1 MKRVICLLF
10 PLLLF
15 YGEALAGQNILLLH
29 SYHHGYEW
37 THSITMSMEAI
48 LTREVPDAELYVE
61 EMDTKRHP
69 PAQLFPKL
77 QDFYSQK
84 YAGYHFDVILC
95 SDDNALDFLLTYG
108 DDLFPNAPVVFCGI
122 NNFHDGWLAGHHN
135 YTGTVQ
141 AIDYAGT
148 LELALALHPATRQVA
163 LVGDR
168 SPSALANLQQLREI
182 APDFNNRV
190 NFTELVGLSSTQLKD
205 ALIALP
211 AETIVLG
218 CNFFKAAE
226 GRYYTVTE
234 SNTLISQNTKGPVYV
249 FGDDK
254 IKAGVVGGLV
264 VSGQQQGETAAALAL
279 RILRGEQATAIPVVR
294 ASPNVY
300 MFDYQVL
307 KRFNL
312 APNKLP
318 QGSILLNAPP
328 AANVLLR
335 RQLTIVGLMAT
346 AFAALASWLTV
357 ALFQRRRTNKALRRS
372 EGTLNAMLGS
382 ISDPMTMMDREFN
395 ILWANA
401 AAKEL
406 HGEQIIGKKC
416 YELFYQLA
424 EPCQNLCPILKAFA
438 DGQRHEDQFAICDNE
453 GKKTHINCTANVAL
467 YDHKG
472 RPEAV
477 LAVCRNITA
486 MMQTQEALH
495 LTKHAIDRS
504 ITPFAMADLQRQLS
518 YVNRAFLDLWGYDT
532 EEEILGRDMKTLHQH
547 PAEVEVFVQQLTTK
561 GSWHGTLS
569 SRRKNGSLFTAE
581 VLANIATGPDG
592 APLCITSSFIDITD
606 KLHSERKMLHQAY
619 FDKLTELPNR
629 ALLADHMELAFNQ
642 ARRCDEFV
650 AVLLLDLDNFKQ
662 VNDTLGHAK
671 GDLLLQQVASR
682 LQSTLRKCDTLARWG
697 GDEFVL
703 LITGMQSEIATAKV
717 THKVLNVLAEQPF
730 NLDGN
735 EVFTSASAGIALF
748 PRDGEDSET
757 LLKHADTAMYEA
769 KKDGRNDFHFFSKQM
784 QQKTVSRHRLEAN
797 MRRALRLEEFF
808 LVYQPQFNLRSGQV
822 IGFEALARWQCDS
835 LGLIPPAEFIPIAE
849 ETGLIHPLGEWI
861 LHTACKQAVRWQRAN
876 LPPLRLAVN
885 LSVSQL
891 RQPNLVELIDN
902 LLKET
907 NLPPQLLELEIT
919 ESVFMKQKE
928 SAILILGQ
936 LHKRGIQI
944 AIDDFGIGYSSL
956 SYLKNVPIDR
966 IKIAQEFV
974 RNIPHDPDDVA
985 IVQAIIAMT
994 SRLGLKQIAEG
1005 VETVAQLEFLRR
1017 HGCHEM
1023 QGYYFAKPMDV
1034 EKLMEFLAT
1043 ATPDKLNALI
1053 AGANTTPEVSDD
1065 TT

>member
-15 YGEALAGQNILLLH
+15 YSEALAGRNILLLH
-29 SYHHGYEW
+29 SYHRGYEW
-37 THSITMSMEAI
+37 TRNITMSMEAV
-48 LTREVPDAELYVE
+48 LAREIPDAELFVE

-69 PAQLFPKL
+69 PAQLFPQL
-77 QDFYSQK
+77 QSFYSQK
-84 YAGYHFDVILC
+84 YAGYNFDAILC
-95 SDDNALDFLLTYG
+95 SDDNALNFLLTYG
-108 DDLFPNAPVVFCGI
+108 DDLFPHVPVVFCGI
-122 NNFHDGWLAGHHN
+122 NNFDDGRLAGHQN
-135 YTGTVQ
+135 YTGVVQ

-168 SPSALANLQQLREI
+168 TPSALANLQQLREI
-182 APDFNNRV
+182 APRFNDRV

-211 AETIVLG
+211 AETIVLD

-226 GRYYTVTE
+226 GRYYTVAE
-234 SNTLISQNTKGPVYV
+234 SNALVSQNSKGPVYV

-264 VSGQQQGETAAALAL
+264 VSSHQQGEAAAALAL
-279 RILRGEQATAIPVVR
+279 RILRGEQATDIPVAR
-294 ASPNVY
+294 TSPNVY

-307 KRFNL
+307 KRFNI
-312 APNKLP
+312 APDFLP

-328 AANVLLR
+328 AANVLLH
-335 RQLTIVGLMAT
+335 RQLTIVGLLAT

-357 ALFQRRRTNKALRRS
+357 TLLQRRRANEALRRS
-372 EGTLNAMLGS
+372 EGTLNAILGS
-382 ISDPMTMMDREFN
+382 ISDPMTMMDREFS

-401 AAKEL
+401 AAKEIY
-406 HGEQIIGKKC
+406 GEQVVGRKC
-416 YELFYQLA
+416 YELFYQLS
-424 EPCQNLCPILKAFA
+424 EPCQNSCPILWAFA
-438 DGQRHEDQFAICDNE
+438 DGQRHEQQLAIFDKE
-453 GKKTHINCTANVAL
+453 GQQKHLDCTANVAMH
-467 YDHKG
+467 DDKG
-472 RPEAV
+472 QPEAV
-477 LAVCRNITA
+477 LAICRDISA
-486 MMQTQEALH
+486 VMQAQEALH
-495 LTKHAIDRS
+495 LTKYAIDSS

-518 YVNRAFLDLWGYDT
+518 YANRAFLDLWGYDN
-532 EEEILGRDMKTLHQH
+532 EEEILGRDMGTLHQH
-547 PAEVEVFVQQLTTK
+547 KAEVEALVQQLMST
-561 GSWHGTLS
+561 GSCHGTLS

-581 VLANIATGPDG
+581 VLANVATGPDG
-592 APLCITSSFIDITD
+592 VPLCITGSFVDITD
-606 KLHSERKMLHQAY
+606 KLHSEREMLRQAY
-619 FDKLTELPNR
+619 FDELTELPNR
-629 ALLADHMELAFNQ
+629 ALLADHMELAFSQ

-703 LITGMQSEIATAKV
+703 LITGMQSELATAKV
-717 THKVLNVLAEQPF
+717 AHKVLDVLTEQPF
-730 NLDGN
+730 DLNES

-769 KKDGRNDFHFFSKQM
+769 KRDGRNDFHFFSKQM
-784 QQKTVSRHRLEAN
+784 QQKAVSRHRLEAN

-808 LVYQPQFNLRSGQV
+808 LVYQPQFDLRSGQV
-822 IGFEALARWQCDS
+822 VGVEALARWQCDS
-835 LGLIPPAEFIPIAE
+835 LGLIPPDEFIPIAE

-861 LHTACKQAVRWQRAN
+861 LRTACKQAARWQRAN

-891 RQPNLVELIDN
+891 RQPNLVEFIDN

-907 NLPPQLLELEIT
+907 GLPPQLLELEIT

-928 SAILILGQ
+928 SAMLILGQ
-936 LHKRGIQI
+936 LQKRGIQI
-944 AIDDFGIGYSSL
+944 AIDDFGTGYSSL

-974 RNIPHDPDDVA
+974 RDIPDDPNDVA
-985 IVQAIIAMT
+985 IVQAIIDMT
-994 SRLGLKQIAEG
+994 GRLGLRQIAEG
-1005 VETVAQLEFLRR
+1005 VETAAQLEFLRQ

-1023 QGYYFAKPMDV
+1023 QGYYFAKPMDAK
-1034 EKLMEFLAT
+1034 KLTEFLAS
-1043 ATPDKLNALI
+1043 ATPDNLIALI
-1053 AGANTTPEVSDD
+1053 AGANTAP
-1065 TT
+1065 